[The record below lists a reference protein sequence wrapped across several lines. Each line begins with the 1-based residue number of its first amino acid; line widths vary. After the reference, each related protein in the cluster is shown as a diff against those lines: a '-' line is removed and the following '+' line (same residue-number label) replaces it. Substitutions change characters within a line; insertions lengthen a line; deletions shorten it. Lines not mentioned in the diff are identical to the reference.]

1 MSARFE
7 NAIGEIQLCADRP
20 DEALAAAGRAL
31 ALDSAYAAPH
41 FLRAY
46 AYLRQRRLGDAEASL
61 RACLARDCGDSGVA
75 LLAHV
80 HALLGRREEALRG
93 AAVLTAKWRA
103 RPDPGLALGLAQ
115 IHVGLG
121 ERERALEWLERGAD
135 AGAYMLYLGVDP
147 TFRPL
152 YGEPRFQ
159 ALLKRLGLAG

>member
-1 MSARFE
+1 
-7 NAIGEIQLCADRP
+7 
-20 DEALAAAGRAL
+20 
-31 ALDSAYAAPH
+31 
-41 FLRAY
+41 
-46 AYLRQRRLGDAEASL
+46 
-61 RACLARDCGDSGVA
+61 
-75 LLAHV
+75 
-80 HALLGRREEALRG
+80 
-93 AAVLTAKWRA
+93 VLTAKWRA